1 MTSLTVECMSTYED
15 CLNKTC
21 DVVDA
26 NIKVIMINYDNI
38 IWLNCYVVDVSV
50 DGKMWGIESSNETDK

>member
-1 MTSLTVECMSTYED
+1 MTSLTVECMATYED

-26 NIKVIMINYDNI
+26 NIKVIIIIIMIIFFDWI
-38 IWLNCYVVDVSV
+38 V
-50 DGKMWGIESSNETDK
+50 M